1 MGSDYSCA
9 GLNFDFLHILLSGG
23 GEELNMRKWKNTS
36 TLNKIRILHHMT
48 CIPKRF

>member
-23 GEELNMRKWKNTS
+23 GRVKYEEMEKYEH
-36 TLNKIRILHHMT
+36 IE
-48 CIPKRF
+48 

>member
-23 GEELNMRKWKNTS
+23 EKRVKYEEMEKYEHIK
-36 TLNKIRILHHMT
+36 
-48 CIPKRF
+48 